1 MKKLIIFAAA
11 AVLLTACSSNEE
23 LNVVTDSQETEN
35 GILFD
40 VYTQRAQSRAGID
53 STVTTATLQSG
64 RHSANG
70 FGVFAYHTNNSTYD
84 ADNSV
89 INFMYNT
96 QVTYKDGQWVYE
108 PVKFW
113 PNQYGQDATS
123 TDYDFVSF
131 FAYAPWVK
139 VNAQRGVPSVADGE
153 AEQNILIGAFKA
165 EKMAELIVKNEQ
177 FDELIDISG
186 LTYLQ
191 LYCLLKNYITDDNQF
206 NEEAATVA
214 LQKEYN
220 NQIQNLNITQLIPN
234 AQTGDPYIK
243 YVVDTKPMTSVDLLW
258 GVAADDNGFAGMSD
272 QQESVSGGNAF
283 INLSKQSGVN
293 EKVKWNFKHALARLN
308 VQISTVIDAAT
319 DGTGTSAT
327 LNDDET
333 KIYLRS
339 IKFNGFTNKGML
351 NLHSADAASA
361 AAAKPMWFAY
371 DGTSQVDNGITFYD
385 GLKDGREGTNNNL
398 QATELPQGL
407 NPSLIEWR
415 PFLLEDDGA
424 GQIKVGSTDYFW
436 DDKNDGILETPANL
450 FAGAKSVEQ
459 PIFVIPTGNELE
471 VGIEYDIQTRIN
483 NLAGVLSDGIT
494 HGRTV
499 ENFITQT
506 VKDADGNPLVI
517 EAGKSYTVKI
527 YLGLTSVKFDVI
539 VTPWK
544 DNDTDYDIPAA
555 DDDDPSGDDP
565 SGDDDDDTPVD
576 IEVDEYTASGTI
588 DGVPFGP
595 TNVALD
601 TQDPY
606 FVFSMDGTRYAV
618 MKEGAK
624 TNTRLPLYIDKT
636 GSSDFQLLTDDYIIF
651 KEPTTALN
659 ATKKALSYSYE
670 DYSYN
675 GTFGTPETQD
685 AAGNVVLTYTART
698 PFDGTQVMNDLA
710 RMLGALYRA
719 NGGDV
724 NSLTW
729 NSNDFNWDET
739 TTEPTNLKGSNWRN
753 AGGTLVSQIVAAYN
767 ATPFTQLTLG
777 TNLGQ
782 NITIQIQ

>member
-153 AEQNILIGAFKA
+153 AEQNILIGAFDA
-165 EKMAELIVKNEQ
+165 EKMAELIVKSEE

-415 PFLLEDDGA
+415 PFLLESDGA

-544 DNDTDYDIPAA
+544 DNDTDYDIPVA
-555 DDDDPSGDDP
+555 DDDDDD
-565 SGDDDDDTPVD
+565 SGDDDSGDDATDLVAGTTYTVTIQKTSGVETYNVSLIDATDYWHFVIYGRTHRVSKSGAKLGEP
-576 IEVDEYTASGTI
+576 ISLYEVD
-588 DGVPFGP
+588 
-595 TNVALD
+595 
-601 TQDPY
+601 
-606 FVFSMDGTRYAV
+606 
-618 MKEGAK
+618 
-624 TNTRLPLYIDKT
+624 
-636 GSSDFQLLTDDYIIF
+636 
-651 KEPTTALN
+651 
-659 ATKKALSYSYE
+659 
-670 DYSYN
+670 
-675 GTFGTPETQD
+675 
-685 AAGNVVLTYTART
+685 
-698 PFDGTQVMNDLA
+698 FDGTWVQ
-710 RMLGALYRA
+710 GT
-719 NGGDV
+719 GT
-724 NSLTW
+724 SLTIT
-729 NSNDFNWDET
+729 EVT
-739 TTEPTNLKGSNWRN
+739 TP
-753 AGGTLVSQIVAAYN
+753 
-767 ATPFTQLTLG
+767 
-777 TNLGQ
+777 
-782 NITIQIQ
+782 